1 MLICGIVHGL
11 PSVHIHVHVHVY
23 LRILNIYAYYSLI
36 SYLNPDYSMLP
47 YPAPSADS
55 DCDEMSVEPQN
66 QVPGTVETDDL
77 EVHVSTYV

>member
-1 MLICGIVHGL
+1 
-11 PSVHIHVHVHVY
+11 
-23 LRILNIYAYYSLI
+23 
-36 SYLNPDYSMLP
+36 MLP

-66 QVPGTVETDDL
+66 QVPGTVGTDDL